1 MNNNVPVYTADQDR
15 HIGARDAE
23 RKGAKLGVMPQG
35 ELGGRG
41 VGAAHVP
48 RRAGEVVCGQGAK
61 DGKDEDL
68 QDDAGDDGAVATL
81 EQLGVRVAGGGG
93 DAAPDGLDDEAR
105 EVGGQEEARV
115 PMRRDAREPRVEVQR
130 GVLERQVDGHAD
142 EGGRE
147 DDGADLQLKGGLVP
161 RVVVEEDAPD
171 VACLNDGW

>member
-1 MNNNVPVYTADQDR
+1 
-15 HIGARDAE
+15 
-23 RKGAKLGVMPQG
+23 MPQG

-48 RRAGEVVCGQGAK
+48 RRAGEVVGGQGAK
-61 DGKDEDL
+61 DGEDEDL
-68 QDDAGDDGAVATL
+68 QDDAGDDGAVAVL

-115 PMRRDAREPRVEVQR
+115 PARRDAREPRVEVQR

-171 VACLNDGW
+171 VACLDDGW